1 MTAAA
6 TAPDTT
12 LATEGLPSPIGRPHS
27 RLEDAYAIFIGCTLL
42 IVGLVFLKAA
52 GLVTGGIAG
61 VALLLSY
68 LIPLPAGVLFTLVN
82 IPFFLFAHKVMGA
95 RFAVKTVLVNI
106 GIGAASA
113 ITRVSVHVDAV
124 HPAFAALVGGT
135 VIGMGILSLARHQAG
150 VGGTGVITI
159 WLYRKRGWNMGMT
172 QVALDVFI
180 LAMAIPVVSGVQLAW
195 SAISAAAISLI
206 LFAWHRPGLY
216 MGR

>member
-1 MTAAA
+1 MRIALVYPVLRDEHEAGM
-6 TAPDTT
+6 APGDYAEAVRQARAVRA
-12 LATEGLPSPIGRPHS
+12 LS
-27 RLEDAYAIFIGCTLL
+27 R
-42 IVGLVFLKAA
+42 
-52 GLVTGGIAG
+52 
-61 VALLLSY
+61 S
-68 LIPLPAGVLFTLVN
+68 AGVLFTLVN

-113 ITRVSVHVDAV
+113 ITRVSVHVDTV

-135 VIGMGILSLARHQAG
+135 VIGMGILALARHQAG

-180 LAMAIPVVSGVQLAW
+180 LSLAIPVVTGPQLAW
-195 SAISAAAISLI
+195 SAVSAAAISLI